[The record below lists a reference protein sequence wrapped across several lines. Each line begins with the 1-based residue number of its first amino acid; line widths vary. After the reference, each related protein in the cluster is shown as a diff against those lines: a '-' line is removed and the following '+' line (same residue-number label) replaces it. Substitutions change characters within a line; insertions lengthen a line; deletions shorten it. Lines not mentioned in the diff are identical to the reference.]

1 MKHNLLRSVSVIG
14 FLFLLVGTEACSF
27 AAQSV
32 QTPDGSKI
40 ELPATCPVCEMKIAS
55 ESDLNAAIVFADGKV
70 VPFDK
75 ISDFFRYLLAPDTFG
90 LEPKNIKKT
99 FVLDHGSKKLIE
111 PKDAVFVLGV
121 ETVPMMGPEMEAFS
135 IKEDAEKFVSG
146 AKDKKILAFSQVSL
160 QDVAPKKKMMKMKH

>member
-14 FLFLLVGTEACSF
+14 LLFFVFGTAGYTYT
-27 AAQSV
+27 AQSV
-32 QTPDGSKI
+32 ETPDGSKI

-55 ESDLNAAIVFADGKV
+55 DSDLRAAIVFADGKV

-90 LEPKNIKKT
+90 FDPKNIKKT
-99 FVLDHGSKKLIE
+99 FVLEHESKKLIE
-111 PKDAVFVLGV
+111 PKDAVFVLGA
-121 ETVPMMGPEMEAFS
+121 ETAPMMGPEMEAFLK
-135 IKEDAEKFVSG
+135 KEDAEKFVSD
-146 AKDKKILAFSQVSL
+146 AKDKKVLAFSQVSL